1 MSFAMTQGVALL
13 GIDGELVSIEADVS
27 KGLPS
32 YQLLG
37 LPDAALNESRDRIRS
52 AIQNSKLIWP
62 QHKITVSL
70 FSGMVAKKWLWVL
83 ILPISIAILAA

>member
-37 LPDAALNESRDRIRS
+37 LPDAY
-52 AIQNSKLIWP
+52 
-62 QHKITVSL
+62 
-70 FSGMVAKKWLWVL
+70 
-83 ILPISIAILAA
+83 